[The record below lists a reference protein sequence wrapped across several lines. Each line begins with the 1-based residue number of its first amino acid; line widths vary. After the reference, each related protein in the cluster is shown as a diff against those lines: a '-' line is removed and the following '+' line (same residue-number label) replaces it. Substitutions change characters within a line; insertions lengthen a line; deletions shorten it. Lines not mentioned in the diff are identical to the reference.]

1 MQPKMH
7 FAKISDSTMPPRCYT
22 GFPGHPECD
31 GYMSQELQG
40 NHTKTGTRPHNG
52 LGRAV
57 ALAPCWR
64 VVCVWRAWR
73 PLTNRGA
80 GSGKVDGWTGRCG
93 WTPLWRGSRL
103 QSCSISG
110 SLSVFPWMPALC
122 RCCCVLSDERP
133 TSAHCA
139 VLPTTAAV
147 QDARL
152 AASCRWDC
160 SRTALGCGSPV
171 DRQACRTLLS
181 AAGEAR
187 WVCLSL
193 SAPTVV
199 SRGQ

>member
-1 MQPKMH
+1 MQPKMD

-52 LGRAV
+52 LTRAV

-64 VVCVWRAWR
+64 VVCVWRAWP
-73 PLTNRGA
+73 PLDQSRCRVGQ
-80 GSGKVDGWTGRCG
+80 GGWVDGSVWVDTTLEGFQIAVLFHIGQSFCVSLDAG
-93 WTPLWRGSRL
+93 PL
-103 QSCSISG
+103 
-110 SLSVFPWMPALC
+110 SLFVVCCLMSVPHP
-122 RCCCVLSDERP
+122 S
-133 TSAHCA
+133 T

-181 AAGEAR
+181 AAGEAL

>member
-80 GSGKVDGWTGRCG
+80 GSGKVDGWMGGRVDTTLEGFQIAVLFHIGQSFCVSLDAG
-93 WTPLWRGSRL
+93 PL
-103 QSCSISG
+103 
-110 SLSVFPWMPALC
+110 SLL
-122 RCCCVLSDERP
+122 L
-133 TSAHCA
+133 CA
-139 VLPTTAAV
+139 V
-147 QDARL
+147 
-152 AASCRWDC
+152 
-160 SRTALGCGSPV
+160 
-171 DRQACRTLLS
+171 
-181 AAGEAR
+181 
-187 WVCLSL
+187 
-193 SAPTVV
+193 
-199 SRGQ
+199 